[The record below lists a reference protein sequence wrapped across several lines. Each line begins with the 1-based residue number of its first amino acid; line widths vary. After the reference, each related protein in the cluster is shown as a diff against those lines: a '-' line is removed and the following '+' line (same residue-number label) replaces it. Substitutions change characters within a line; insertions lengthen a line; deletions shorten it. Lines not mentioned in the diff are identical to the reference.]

1 MTSQKQQILR
11 RELVQ
16 AKTNVPGIIHR
27 WQGRV
32 HTMKMLDMGI
42 AQDGRNEEVT
52 SVAFWLP
59 QKLRAL
65 WL

>member
-1 MTSQKQQILR
+1 MTSQKRLILS

-32 HTMKMLDMGI
+32 HTRKMLDMGI
-42 AQDGRNEEVT
+42 AQDGVNEQVT
-52 SVAFWLP
+52 SLAFRLP
-59 QKLRAL
+59 KVLCL
-65 WL
+65 SK

>member
-1 MTSQKQQILR
+1 MKNRKEAHDISKTMHS
-11 RELVQ
+11 RELEQ

-32 HTMKMLDMGI
+32 HTRKMLDMGI

-52 SVAFWLP
+52 SVAF
-59 QKLRAL
+59 
-65 WL
+65 

>member
-42 AQDGRNEEVT
+42 AQDGRNEQVT
-52 SVAFWLP
+52 SVAF
-59 QKLRAL
+59 
-65 WL
+65 